1 MKKKSSII
9 INKIKSIRSKNNKN
23 WMDLLKLAFK
33 HNPKESKK
41 ILKRIVEQDKKV
53 TQLVKKLSKK
63 TDKKEF

>member
-9 INKIKSIRSKNNKN
+9 INKIKSIRSKNNEN

-33 HNPKESKK
+33 HNPEDSKR

-53 TQLVKKLSKK
+53 TQLVKKLSK
-63 TDKKEF
+63 

>member
-53 TQLVKKLSKK
+53 TQLVKKLSK
-63 TDKKEF
+63 

>member
-23 WMDLLKLAFK
+23 WMDILKLAFK

-53 TQLVKKLSKK
+53 TQLVKKLSK
-63 TDKKEF
+63 